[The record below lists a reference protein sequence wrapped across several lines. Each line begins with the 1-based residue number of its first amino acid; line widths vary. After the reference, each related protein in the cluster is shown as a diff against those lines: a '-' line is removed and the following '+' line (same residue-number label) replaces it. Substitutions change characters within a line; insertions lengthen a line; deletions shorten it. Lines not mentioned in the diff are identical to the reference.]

1 MAIQTKLGK
10 AFEFASLNALNE
22 FLCENQ
28 EVEIRENASLVT
40 ARTFYR
46 ELDDRMR
53 DKMDLAARAG
63 IQALLRLEPQ
73 LQYPNGNSPL
83 LLVLQED
90 RAGQAGDVR
99 DLLTIRQGNNWEV
112 GLSCK
117 HNHNAVKHS
126 RLSAQLD
133 FGDKW
138 LGVPCSQQ
146 YFQEIAPLFEEL
158 RLRKSNDELWRDLEH
173 KDERFY
179 VPLLEAFS
187 GELQRINAANAGQIP
202 CRMVKYLLGRKD
214 FYKLIAEDQQR
225 TTRIEAFNLNGT
237 LNRNSGDH
245 RSETR
250 IRRLRMPTRFL
261 DIALKAESRNT
272 LEVVC
277 DNGVGFSMRIHN
289 ASSKIEPSLK
299 FDITLICNQ
308 TGQYTHHEAW

>member
-1 MAIQTKLGK
+1 MAIQTKQGK

-46 ELDDRMR
+46 ELDDEMR
-53 DKMDLAARAG
+53 DNMDLAAKAG

-138 LGVPCSQQ
+138 LGVPCSRQ

-158 RLRKSNDELWRDLEH
+158 RLRKSNDELWRDLED
-173 KDERFY
+173 KEERFY

-214 FYKLIAEDQQR
+214 FYKVISDDPRRITQ
-225 TTRIEAFNLNGT
+225 IEAFNLYGT

-245 RSETR
+245 RPETR
-250 IRRLRMPTRFL
+250 IRELGMPTRFL
-261 DIALKAESRNT
+261 EIAFRPERRNT
-272 LEVVC
+272 LEVFC
-277 DNGVGFSMRIHN
+277 DHGWAFSMRIHN
-289 ASSKIEPSLK
+289 AASKIEPSLK
-299 FDITLICNQ
+299 FDITLISNPA
-308 TGQYTHHEAW
+308 GQHTQHEAW